1 MIKKIR
7 INMDKIN
14 SIKNA
19 YREIFGNDTIDIVQL
34 PQSGSDRKYFRVT
47 SPGRSVIC
55 TLNPVPDENDAFV
68 GFSKHFLLKHLPV
81 PEIYGYLREKNI
93 YFQSD
98 LGDINL
104 FTWLRNKPA
113 DKRFGKDTRELY
125 HKILDNLVLF
135 QTKGIEGLNLDICYP
150 HRSFD
155 RQSMMWDMNYF
166 KYMLLK
172 LLGIPF
178 NERRL
183 EHDFNLLADYL
194 LGAGQNFFLYRD
206 FQSANIMIVGNDPWF
221 IDYQGGRKGAA
232 QYDIASLLFD
242 AKVPIPHQI
251 RTDLFDYYRDR
262 FCYVTGTDKVEF
274 TGHYIGFTM
283 IRLMQAMGTFGFR
296 GLYENKPTFTDS
308 LVPGLNLLLGVIE
321 RSEKHIDLPELY
333 QAISLAPGTE
343 KYRQLSESESNTG
356 L

>member
-1 MIKKIR
+1 MDEINIIK
-7 INMDKIN
+7 
-14 SIKNA
+14 SA
-19 YREIFGNDTIDIVQL
+19 YREIFGNDTINIVQL

-55 TLNPVPDENDAFV
+55 TFNPVPEENDAFV
-68 GFSKHFLLKHLPV
+68 GFSRHFFGKHLPV

-113 DKRFGKDTRELY
+113 DIRFDKDTQKLY
-125 HKILDNLVLF
+125 HKILDNLILF
-135 QTKGIEGLNLDICYP
+135 QTKGIEGLNLDLCYP

-155 RQSMMWDMNYF
+155 RQSMIWDMNYF

-194 LGAGQNFFLYRD
+194 LEAGQDFFLYRD
-206 FQSANIMIVGNDPWF
+206 FQSANIMIGGGDPWF

-242 AKVPIPHQI
+242 AKVPMLQAT
-251 RTDLFDYYRDR
+251 RDELFDYYCER
-262 FCYVTGTDKVEF
+262 FCSVTGTNKTMF
-274 TGHYIGFTM
+274 TGHYNGFSM
-283 IRLMQAMGTFGFR
+283 IRLMQALGAFGFR

-308 LVPGLNLLLGVIE
+308 IVPGLKLLLVVIE
-321 RSEKHIDLPELY
+321 KTEKLLDLHELY
-333 QAISLAPGTE
+333 QVVRLVPGTE
-343 KYRQLSESESNTG
+343 KYRQLSKSEK
-356 L
+356 